1 MDSNRSR
8 FGMLIGLGEAAG
20 CFGVAAMMSA
30 ATAQTARADDL
41 SDIINAV
48 DGDFADGEVS
58 LNTAVTEFGSN
69 EPVLGL
75 ASFFDTVN
83 DDSLSAPDNLLIGT
97 VQALTNESVTGD
109 VGWAISQ
116 PTDFT
121 EALTDAEGYVTGSAP
136 YFSDAATELASGDYG
151 AAVYYDLFGADLLT
165 VAPVEELLLGVA
177 ASF

>member
-8 FGMLIGLGEAAG
+8 FGMLIGLGAAAG
-20 CFGVAAMMSA
+20 YFGFAAMMSA
-30 ATAQTARADDL
+30 ASAPTARADAF

-48 DGDFADGEVS
+48 DGDFADGQVS

-69 EPVLGL
+69 EPLLGL

-97 VQALTNESVTGD
+97 VQALTNEPVSGD
-109 VGWAISQ
+109 IPWAISQ

-121 EALTDAEGYVTGSAP
+121 EGLADAEAYVTGSAP
-136 YFSDAATELASGDYG
+136 YFSAAATELASGEYG
-151 AAVYYDLFGADLLT
+151 AAAFNDLIGADFLT
-165 VAPVEELLLGVA
+165 VIPLEELFLGAA

>member
-8 FGMLIGLGEAAG
+8 FGMLIGLGAAAG

-30 ATAQTARADDL
+30 ATAPTAHADDF

-48 DGDFADGEVS
+48 DDDFADGEVS

-69 EPVLGL
+69 ETVPGL
-75 ASFFDTVN
+75 ASFFDAVN

-97 VQALTNESVTGD
+97 VQALTNVPVTGD
-109 VGWAISQ
+109 IGWAISQ

-121 EALTDAEGYVTGSAP
+121 EALADAETYVTGSAE
-136 YFSDAATELASGDYG
+136 YFSAAATDLAGGEYG
-151 AAVYYDLFGADLLT
+151 AVAFNDLIGADFLT
-165 VAPVEELLLGVA
+165 VAPLEELLLGAA